1 MSRRRFI
8 WQKAQAQSGLPEG
21 YTAVEYIQTSGSQ
34 RIDTGVKASASI
46 GMSADFCF
54 DTVSYNQNLAQVY
67 EPYEKPPYELMVLVV
82 SSWGSPDGAAWF
94 VCSYLNTS
102 QYFKKADTDRHMY
115 HFNADGQYTVEMDG
129 IQYKKADS
137 SQTTFPADARNLYL
151 FVRNSPSIDG
161 GAHMKLYSCAIYD
174 DGRKI
179 RDFKP
184 CLDADGV
191 PCLYD
196 LISKTA
202 FYNQGTGSFTWG

>member
-34 RIDTGVKASASI
+34 RIDTGVKSSASV
-46 GMSADFCF
+46 GLSADFCLV
-54 DTVSYNQNLAQVY
+54 DASTIQNLASVY
-67 EPYEKPPYELMVLVV
+67 DPYKNYQLMVLAA
-82 SSWGSPDGAAWF
+82 SSWGSPDGAVWF
-94 VCSYLNTS
+94 VCGYSAI
-102 QYFKKADTDRHMY
+102 QYFKKADTDRHVY
-115 HFNADGQYTVEMDG
+115 HFNADGQYAVEMDG
-129 IQYKKADS
+129 IQYAKADP
-137 SQTTFPADARNLYL
+137 SQTTFPADARNLWL
-151 FVRNSPSIDG
+151 FVRNSPAVDG
-161 GAHMKLYSCAIYD
+161 YARMKLYSCAMYD
-174 DGRKI
+174 GGVKI

-202 FYNQGTGSFTWG
+202 FYNQGWGSFTWG

>member
-1 MSRRRFI
+1 MNRRRLMAL
-8 WQKAQAQSGLPEG
+8 KKSGGGLPDG

-34 RIDTGVKASASI
+34 YVDTGVKASASV

-54 DTVSYNQNLAQVY
+54 VDINGSQNLAQVY
-67 EPYEKPPYELMVLVV
+67 SQPEKHQITVLQV
-82 SSWGSPDGAAWF
+82 GNIYGNIKF
-94 VCSYLNTS
+94 VCGYYRTS
-102 QYFKKADTDRHMY
+102 NAIKDADTDRHIY

-129 IQYKKADS
+129 IQYKKADP
-137 SQTTFPADARNLYL
+137 SQTTFPADARNLWL
-151 FVRNSPSIDG
+151 FVRNSPYVNEY
-161 GAHMKLYSCAIYD
+161 ARMKLYSCAIYD
-174 DGRKI
+174 NGIKI

-184 CLDADGV
+184 CLDANGV

>member
-1 MSRRRFI
+1 MNRRRLMAL
-8 WQKAQAQSGLPEG
+8 KKSGGSVGLPDG
-21 YTAVEYIQTSGSQ
+21 FTAVEYIQTLGSQ

-54 DTVSYNQNLAQVY
+54 VDTRSNQNLAQVY
-67 EPYEKPPYELMVLVV
+67 SQPERYQLMALMI
-82 SSWGSPDGAAWF
+82 SSWDSPDGSVWF
-94 VCSYLNTS
+94 VCGYGAN
-102 QYFKKADTDRHMY
+102 QYFKKADTDRHIY

-129 IQYKKADS
+129 IQYAKADP
-137 SQTTFPADARNLYL
+137 SQTTFPADVRNLWL
-151 FVRNSPSIDG
+151 FVRNSPFVDG
-161 GAHMKLYSCAIYD
+161 YARMKLYSCTMYD
-174 DGRKI
+174 GGRKI

-202 FYNQGTGSFTWG
+202 FYNQGSGSFTWG

>member
-34 RIDTGVKASASI
+34 RIDTGVKSSASI
-46 GMSADFCF
+46 GMSADFCLV
-54 DTVSYNQNLAQVY
+54 DASIIQNLTTVY
-67 EPYEKPPYELMVLVV
+67 DPYKNYQLMVLAA
-82 SSWGSPDGAAWF
+82 SSYGSPDGAVWF
-94 VCSYLNTS
+94 VCGYGAI
-102 QYFKKADTDRHMY
+102 QYFKKADTDRHVY

-129 IQYKKADS
+129 IQYKKADP
-137 SQTTFPADARNLYL
+137 SQTTFPADTLNLYL
-151 FVRNSPSIDG
+151 FARNATFFDG
-161 GAHMKLYSCAIYD
+161 YAYMKLYSCAIYD
-174 DGRKI
+174 GGRKI

-202 FYNQGTGSFTWG
+202 FYNKGTGSFTWG

>member
-1 MSRRRFI
+1 MTRRRLMML
-8 WQKAQAQSGLPEG
+8 KKSGGSVGLPEG

-34 RIDTGVKASASI
+34 YIDTGVKASASV

-54 DTVSYNQNLAQVY
+54 NDTRHNQNLAQVY
-67 EPYEKPPYELMVLVV
+67 SAPENYLLMVLAA
-82 SSWGSPDGAAWF
+82 SSWGSPDGAVWF
-94 VCSYLNTS
+94 VHSYLDAT
-102 QYFKKADTDRHMY
+102 QYFKKADTDRHVY

-129 IQYKKADS
+129 IQYAKADPS
-137 SQTTFPADARNLYL
+137 KTTFPEDARNLWL
-151 FVRNSPSIDG
+151 FVRNSPYVDEY
-161 GAHMKLYSCAIYD
+161 ARMKLYSCAMYD
-174 DGRKI
+174 GGRKI

>member
-1 MSRRRFI
+1 MNRRRFI
-8 WQKAQAQSGLPEG
+8 WQKAQAQSGLPDG
-21 YTAVEYIQTSGSQ
+21 FTAVEYIQTSGSQ
-34 RIDTGVKASASI
+34 RIDTEVKASASV

-54 DTVSYNQNLAQVY
+54 VDTRSNQNLAQAYSQPEHYQLLV
-67 EPYEKPPYELMVLVV
+67 LMI
-82 SSWGSPDGAAWF
+82 SSWNSPDGAVWF
-94 VCSYLNTS
+94 VCGYLDTM
-102 QYFKKADTDRHMY
+102 QYLKKADTDRHIY

-129 IQYKKADS
+129 IQYKKADPS
-137 SQTTFPADARNLYL
+137 KTTFPTDARNLWL
-151 FVRNSPSIDG
+151 FVRNSPSVDG
-161 GAHMKLYSCAIYD
+161 YARMKLYSCAMYD

-202 FYNQGTGSFTWG
+202 FYNQGTGSFIWG

>member
-1 MSRRRFI
+1 MNRRRLMAL
-8 WQKAQAQSGLPEG
+8 KKSGGSVGLPDG
-21 YTAVEYIQTSGSQ
+21 FTAVEYIQTSGSQ
-34 RIDTGVKASASI
+34 RIDTGVKASASV

-54 DTVSYNQNLAQVY
+54 IDTGTTQDLAQVY
-67 EPYEKPPYELMVLVV
+67 DGAEKCQLLVLMI
-82 SSWGSPDGAAWF
+82 SSWGSPDGTVWF
-94 VCSYLNTS
+94 LCGYYNAN
-102 QYFKKADTDRHMY
+102 QYFKKADTDRHTY

-129 IQYKKADS
+129 IQYKKADP
-137 SQTTFPADARNLYL
+137 SQTTFSADARNLWL
-151 FVRNSPSIDG
+151 FVRNSPYVNEY
-161 GAHMKLYSCAIYD
+161 AHMKLYSCAMYD
-174 DGRKI
+174 GGRKI

>member
-1 MSRRRFI
+1 MNRRRLMML
-8 WQKAQAQSGLPEG
+8 KKSGGGLPEG

-46 GMSADFCF
+46 GLSADFCF
-54 DTVSYNQNLAQVY
+54 TDARTNQNLAQVY
-67 EPYEKPPYELMVLVV
+67 DGSGKYYQLMVLML
-82 SSWGSPDGAAWF
+82 SSWGSPDGSLWF
-94 VCSYLNTS
+94 LYGYRNTN
-102 QYFKKADTDRHMY
+102 QYFKKADTDRHIY

-129 IQYKKADS
+129 IQYAKADP
-137 SQTTFPADARNLYL
+137 SQTTFPANARNLYL
-151 FVRNSPSIDG
+151 FARNSPSVDG
-161 GAHMKLYSCAIYD
+161 YARMKLYSCAMYD
-174 DGRKI
+174 GGRKI

-202 FYNQGTGSFTWG
+202 FYNQGSGSFTWG

>member
-1 MSRRRFI
+1 MNRRRLMML
-8 WQKAQAQSGLPEG
+8 KKSGGGLPEG

-46 GMSADFCF
+46 GLSADFCF
-54 DTVSYNQNLAQVY
+54 TDARTNQNLAQVY
-67 EPYEKPPYELMVLVV
+67 DGSGKYYQLMVLML
-82 SSWGSPDGAAWF
+82 SSWGSPDGSLWF
-94 VCSYLNTS
+94 LYGYRNTN
-102 QYFKKADTDRHMY
+102 QYFKKADTDRHIY

-129 IQYKKADS
+129 IQYAKADP
-137 SQTTFPADARNLYL
+137 SQTTFPANARNLYL
-151 FVRNSPSIDG
+151 FARNSPSVDG
-161 GAHMKLYSCAIYD
+161 YARMKLYSCAMYD
-174 DGRKI
+174 GGRKI

>member
-34 RIDTGVKASASI
+34 RIDTGVKSSASI
-46 GMSADFCF
+46 GMSADFCLV
-54 DTVSYNQNLAQVY
+54 DASIIQNLTTVY
-67 EPYEKPPYELMVLVV
+67 DPYKNYQLMVLAV
-82 SSWGSPDGAAWF
+82 SSYGSPDGAVWF
-94 VCSYLNTS
+94 VCGYGAI
-102 QYFKKADTDRHMY
+102 QYFKKADTDRHVY

-129 IQYKKADS
+129 IQYKKADP
-137 SQTTFPADARNLYL
+137 SQTTFPADTLNLYL
-151 FVRNSPSIDG
+151 FVRNASFFDG
-161 GAHMKLYSCAIYD
+161 YARMKLYSCAMYD
-174 DGRKI
+174 GGRKI

-202 FYNQGTGSFTWG
+202 FYNKGTGSFTWG